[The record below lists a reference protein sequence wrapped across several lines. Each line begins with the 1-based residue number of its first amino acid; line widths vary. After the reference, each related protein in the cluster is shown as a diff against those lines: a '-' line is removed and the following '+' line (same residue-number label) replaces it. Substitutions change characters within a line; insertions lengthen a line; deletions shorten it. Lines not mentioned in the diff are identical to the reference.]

1 MKKAKKVERTLYAV
15 EIDMGG
21 IPVRQALPTKRVDQ
35 IDPFLLLHHGSFP
48 VEKGGN
54 PLHMGVGPHP
64 HTGFAPLSI
73 VLGGEVHHRDS
84 LGNTSIIGEGGI
96 QWVHAGRGIIHSERP
111 SPALAQKGGVME
123 VIQLWINLPAA
134 NKKDSPAYISATADE
149 LPVISPA
156 EGVRMHLIT
165 GTYGGKNGPVQAV
178 SPMLIARVEFV
189 AGAEA
194 SLEIPENF
202 NAALYVTRGSGS
214 IGGHG
219 LASHHELYQLSLDGG
234 YIHFKAAEESQLI
247 LLAGAPLDEPVSHYG
262 PFVMNTQTEIMEAMR
277 DYQMGK
283 MGVLIEE

>member
-1 MKKAKKVERTLYAV
+1 MRNSKTVIRTLHAD

-21 IPVRQALPTKRVDQ
+21 IPVRQALPTRSVDQ

-48 VEKGGN
+48 VEKGGD

-73 VLGGEVHHRDS
+73 VLAGEVHHRDS
-84 LGNTSIIGEGGI
+84 LGNNSIIGAGGV

-111 SPALAQKGGVME
+111 SPALAVKGGAME
-123 VIQLWINLPAA
+123 VIQLWINIPAA
-134 NKKDSPAYISATADE
+134 NKKDSPAYISATAEE

-156 EGVRMHLIT
+156 PGVKIHLIT
-165 GTYGGKNGPVQAV
+165 GHYAGKQGAVKAV
-178 SPMLIARVEFV
+178 SPMLIARAEFE

-194 SLEIPENF
+194 YIEFPENF
-202 NAALYVTRGSGS
+202 NAAIYIAHGSGS
-214 IGGHG
+214 ISGHG
-219 LASHHELYQLSLDGG
+219 IASFHELYHLSPEGDNIL
-234 YIHFKAAEESQLI
+234 YKATGKSQLI
-247 LLAGAPLDEPVSHYG
+247 VMTGEPLDESVSQYG
-262 PFVMNTQTEIMEAMR
+262 PFVMNTQSQIMEAMR

>member
-1 MKKAKKVERTLYAV
+1 MKNAKKVERTLHAD

-21 IPVRQALPTKRVDQ
+21 IPVRQAFPTRSVDQ
-35 IDPFLLLHHGSFP
+35 IDPFLLFHHGSFL
-48 VEKGGN
+48 VEKGGD

-73 VLGGEVHHRDS
+73 VLEGEVHHRDS
-84 LGNTSIIGEGGI
+84 LGNNSIIGQGGI

-111 SPALAQKGGVME
+111 SPALARKGGTME
-123 VIQLWINLPAA
+123 VIQLWINIPAA
-134 NKKDSPAYISATADE
+134 NKKDIPAYMSATAEE

-156 EGVRMHLIT
+156 EGVNIHLIT
-165 GTYGGKNGPVQAV
+165 GQYDGKNGPVKAV
-178 SPMLIARVEFV
+178 SQMLIARVEFD

-194 SLEIPENF
+194 SLNIPENF
-202 NAALYVTRGSGS
+202 NGALYVTRGRGSLSGHE
-214 IGGHG
+214 I
-219 LASHHELYQLSLDGG
+219 AVFHELYHLSKEGD
-234 YIHFKAAEESQLI
+234 YIHFKATEKTQVILI
-247 LLAGAPLDEPVSHYG
+247 AGKPLDEPVSHYG